1 MSLSFA
7 KSAVARSITLATCAL
22 AAFAALAAP
31 AAEPATADPVVLR
44 VGAQQFTA
52 SEYRAL
58 AGDATRGAAGIDDDS
73 VVRRFAD
80 RAILLDQARQ
90 QHLQD
95 DPVVAARLRRA
106 ADAIL
111 ADAAQARLS
120 ADARIDEAMLRR
132 QFAAHPDDYTE
143 YHLRHLFVALHPQ
156 GGPRSGHTL
165 TEAQALQRAEAL
177 KRQLDGGADFA
188 TLAMRESDDT
198 ATAGEGGQ
206 LSPTFGRYLADAFD
220 APIRQLAVDQVSAP
234 VRGPDGYHLIRLDAK
249 TDARFEAVRGQIDLQ
264 LREQAA
270 ADAMQRLRQAQPMAF
285 DRDAYTAAAH

>member
-1 MSLSFA
+1 MSVFFA
-7 KSAVARSITLATCAL
+7 KSAALTICAL
-22 AAFAALAAP
+22 TAFATLAAP
-31 AAEPATADPVVLR
+31 VAEHAAADPVVLR

-58 AGDATRGAAGIDDDS
+58 AGQGARSTAGIDDPS

-80 RAILLDQARQ
+80 RAILLDQAKQ

-95 DPVVAARLRRA
+95 DPVVAARLRQA

-111 ADAAQARLS
+111 AEAAQARLV
-120 ADARIDEAMLRR
+120 ANAKIDEAMLRK

-156 GGPRSGHTL
+156 NGARAGHAL
-165 TEAQALQRAEAL
+165 TDAQALQRAEAL

-188 TLAMRESDDT
+188 TLAMRESDDAT
-198 ATAGEGGQ
+198 TAGDGGQ
-206 LSPTFGRYLADAFD
+206 LSPTFGRYLADAFV
-220 APIRQLAVDQVSAP
+220 APIHQLAVNQVSAP
-234 VRGPDGYHLIRLDAK
+234 VRGPDGYHLIYLDMK
-249 TDARFEAVRGQIDLQ
+249 TAARFEAVRGQIELQ

-285 DRDAYTAAAH
+285 DRAAYTAATR

>member
-1 MSLSFA
+1 MSLFFA
-7 KSAVARSITLATCAL
+7 KSAVLAVCAL
-22 AAFAALAAP
+22 TAFVALAMP
-31 AAEPATADPVVLR
+31 ADVGTAAVDPVVLR

-52 SEYRAL
+52 SEYHAL
-58 AGDATRGAAGIDDDS
+58 AGEGTRGVASIDDPS

-111 ADAAQARLS
+111 ADAARARLG
-120 ADARIDEAMLRR
+120 ATAQIDESMLHQ
-132 QFAAHPDDYTE
+132 QFAAYPDDYTE

-156 GGPRSGHTL
+156 GGPRGGQSL

-188 TLAMRESDDT
+188 TLAMHESDDG
-198 ATAGEGGQ
+198 ATAAEGGQ
-206 LSPTFGRYLADAFD
+206 LSPTFGRYLADAFV
-220 APIRQLAVDQVSAP
+220 APIHQLAVNQVSAP
-234 VRGPDGYHLIRLDAK
+234 VRGADGYHLIYLDAK
-249 TDARFEAVRGQIDLQ
+249 TDARFEAVRGQIELQ

-270 ADAMQRLRQAQPMAF
+270 ADAMQRLRQAHPMAF
-285 DRDAYTAAAH
+285 DRAAYAAAVH

>member
-1 MSLSFA
+1 MSLSLA
-7 KSAVARSITLATCAL
+7 KSTVALSIAL
-22 AAFAALAAP
+22 AACTLGTVVASAA
-31 AAEPATADPVVLR
+31 PATADPVVLR

-58 AGDATRGAAGIDDDS
+58 ASDGTRGDAGIDDDS

-111 ADAAQARLS
+111 ADAAQARLLSS
-120 ADARIDEAMLRR
+120 AQIDERMLRQ

-143 YHLRHLFVALHPQ
+143 YHLRHLFVALQPQ
-156 GGPRSGHTL
+156 GGPRAGHRL

-206 LSPTFGRYLADAFD
+206 LSPTFGRYLADAFV
-220 APIRQLAVDQVSAP
+220 APIRQLAVDHVSAP
-234 VRGPDGYHLIRLDAK
+234 VRGPDGYHLIRLDTK

-285 DRDAYTAAAH
+285 DRAAYAAAPR

>member
-7 KSAVARSITLATCAL
+7 KSAIARFATLAACAL

-31 AAEPATADPVVLR
+31 AAETASADPVVLR

-58 AGDATRGAAGIDDDS
+58 AGDATRGDAGIDDAS

-106 ADAIL
+106 TDAIL
-111 ADAAQARLS
+111 AEAAQARLG

-156 GGPRSGHTL
+156 GGPRSGHVL

-177 KRQLDGGADFA
+177 KRQLDAGADFA

-220 APIRQLAVDQVSAP
+220 APIRQLAVEQVSAP

-249 TDARFEAVRGQIDLQ
+249 TAASFEAARGQIDLQ

-285 DRDAYTAAAH
+285 DRDAYATAAH

>member
-1 MSLSFA
+1 MFLPFA
-7 KSAVARSITLATCAL
+7 KSAFAKSVVLAACAL
-22 AAFAALAAP
+22 SAVAALAAP
-31 AAEPATADPVVLR
+31 VADRGATDPVVLR

-58 AGDATRGAAGIDDDS
+58 VGNDVRSLAKIDDPS
-73 VVRRFAD
+73 IVRRFAD
-80 RAILLDQARQ
+80 RAILLEQARQ

-95 DPVVAARLRRA
+95 DPVVAARLRQA

-111 ADAAQARLS
+111 ADAAKARLGT
-120 ADARIDEAMLRR
+120 DVQIDEARLRQ

-143 YHLRHLFVALHPQ
+143 YHLRHLFVALRPQ
-156 GGPRSGHTL
+156 GGPRAGQTL
-165 TEAQALQRAEAL
+165 SEAHALQRAEAL

-188 TLAMRESDDT
+188 TLAKRESDD
-198 ATAGEGGQ
+198 AASAGEGGQ
-206 LSPTFGRYLADAFD
+206 LSPTFGRYLADAFV

-249 TDARFEAVRGQIDLQ
+249 TDATFETARGQIALQ

-270 ADAMQRLRQAQPMAF
+270 DYAMQRLRAAQPIAF
-285 DRDAYTAAAH
+285 DRAAYAAAAQ